1 MMKNQNNILHIIVSR
16 MRFDDKDLLKTYLKV
31 TKEILISGFNSQKN
45 KNFVWGVLIYPE
57 DIEYVKEYLGYD
69 FIPFNNY
76 YEYLNFV
83 KLNDIKIQTRHD
95 IDDYMSEDYIKK
107 IQEIYFNN
115 NETFDTFL
123 IQFQPKKY
131 FLHRKVEH
139 TMEKYTNNNTSQFLT
154 ICQKNIEFSVYEK
167 YYHGE
172 MGQLTNNIITIGQDY
187 VKWVIH
193 GDNLSCKP
201 WIKK

>member
-1 MMKNQNNILHIIVSR
+1 MKNQNNILHIIVSR